1 MSHSIRSWIVLLQH
15 PTMNYFKEYILGNY
29 SGYHGEYYQLR
40 RIKNIGI
47 GKQTLLQDIIN
58 KRGEILGLRHVH

>member
-1 MSHSIRSWIVLLQH
+1 MSHSIRSWIVSLQH
-15 PTMNYFKEYILGNY
+15 PTMNYFTEYILGNH
-29 SGYHGEYYQLR
+29 SGYHGECYQLR